1 MHLSFLKKK
10 KKKKWNGIVAMAL
23 PNSIPLFTIPKG
35 FFYPPI
41 SAMSLPQLPKIYTL
55 YFSNTIATN
64 FFFPSHFRQW
74 HCHTCQNFFFSH
86 HLVFLARTHTSST
99 HPGSRYGQ
107 KELRQYHCRKSKISL
122 SYFLSFSLQFLLN
135 FDNGIAAIHSLFSN
149 C

>member
-10 KKKKWNGIVAMAL
+10 KKKRNGIVAMAL

-41 SAMSLPQLPKIYTL
+41 SAMPLPQLPKIYTL
-55 YFSNTIATN
+55 YFGNAIAAN
-64 FFFPSHFRQW
+64 YFFFLPFSAMALLQLLI
-74 HCHTCQNFFFSH
+74 FFSH

-99 HPGSRYGQ
+99 HPGRRNCGNTIAEN
-107 KELRQYHCRKSKISL
+107 KK
-122 SYFLSFSLQFLLN
+122 FLSPTFYLSLQLLLN
-135 FDNGIAAIHSLFSN
+135 FGNGIAVIPSLSSD